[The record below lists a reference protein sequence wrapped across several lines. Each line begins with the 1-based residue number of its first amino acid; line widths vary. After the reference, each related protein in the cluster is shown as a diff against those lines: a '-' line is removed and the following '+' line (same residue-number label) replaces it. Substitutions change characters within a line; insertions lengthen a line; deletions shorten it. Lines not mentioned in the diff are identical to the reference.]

1 MTTNSTGELTKAF
14 LTNVETNQQIEF
26 LFNPTEYSLSK
37 SNSWDSV
44 AIVGF
49 DVPPTEFQGG
59 NPTTLSLDIFFD
71 TYELNQDVRTY
82 TDKVFK
88 LTKISNETRQNSQRG
103 RPPRVLFNW
112 GRVFSFQAVIT
123 SLSIT
128 YTLFKPDGTPVRA
141 KMKLELQECEDA
153 SIQPAQ
159 NPTSQGSFGHKV
171 HVIQPG
177 DTIDLIAFKHY
188 GDPKSWRFIADT
200 NRLDNPKDL
209 QAGQVLEIAPLET

>member
-1 MTTNSTGELTKAF
+1 MTTKSTGELTKAF

-88 LTKISNETRQNSQRG
+88 LTKISNETRQNGQRG

-141 KMKLELQECEDA
+141 KMKLNLQECEDA
-153 SIQPAQ
+153 SMQPAQ

-188 GDPKSWRFIADT
+188 GDPKSWRLIADT
-200 NRLDNPKDL
+200 NSLDNPKDL
-209 QAGQVLEIAPLET
+209 RVGQVLEIAPLET